1 MKLTIDLKEVMKY
14 MSDDL
19 LYEAFLEVS
28 SRSDEET
35 LEAMQKQIIGCM
47 AFNSPN
53 KKK

>member
-1 MKLTIDLKEVMKY
+1 MKFTIDLKEVMKY

-19 LYEAFLEVS
+19 LYEAFLEVA

-47 AFNSPN
+47 AFNSP